1 MFQINVVVAFIKFLW
16 EWIVGKDIKTTGTVL
31 TKKKATIIITI
42 IAWLSIYSYHVT
54 KVSVKH
60 YSNYKELLE
69 DNNKLIEDKNNCNRH
84 VDNCNSIN
92 EKLVELNKELIKEN
106 NRLKYNIQTCVNRY
120 PDVTSSF
127 IYNVTEDKIIDY
139 KE

>member
-31 TKKKATIIITI
+31 TRKKITIIITI
-42 IAWLSIYSYHVT
+42 ISWLLVYSYHVT

-60 YSNYKELLE
+60 YTNYKEQMDENKELLE
-69 DNNKLIEDKNNCNRH
+69 DKNYCTNH
-84 VDNCNSIN
+84 VNNCNSIN
-92 EKLVELNKELIKEN
+92 NNLTELNKELIREN
-106 NRLKYNIQTCVNRY
+106 NRLKYNIQSCVNRY

-127 IYNVTEDKIIDY
+127 IYNSVEDKNINN
-139 KE
+139 E